1 MSKANYI
8 LLTPLALLQNF
19 GFAKR
24 LPAQAGEWRI
34 ATSLSGRSASPIEGS
49 TYSVHAL
56 REVLL
61 NAKVLRGII
70 FSKLGIL
77 AKKN

>member
-1 MSKANYI
+1 MFY
-8 LLTPLALLQNF
+8 LTPAPILQNF

-24 LPAQAGEWRI
+24 EWRI

-56 REVLL
+56 RESMLK
-61 NAKVLRGII
+61 AKLVRGV
-70 FSKLGIL
+70 SCAKLTTVR
-77 AKKN
+77 